1 MATKSLTYQF
11 KTSSIAVKI
20 IAINA
25 IVFLLVSLASFFL
38 QLAPIALTK
47 WFVLPDG
54 FLEFALQPWS
64 FITYAFI
71 HYGFWHLLFNM
82 YMLYWFSNIVLNIFD
97 SKRYL
102 TIYLL
107 GAISG
112 GLLYILSY
120 NLFPVFSNS
129 SSYLIGASGAVTA
142 IMIFIATYTPNTE
155 LRIIKWTVKLWHVAA
170 VIFIL
175 DLLRLPVSGNAGGL
189 LAHVGGAILGY
200 AYAIQLAK
208 GNDIGLWFTKIIVWV
223 EDLFT
228 PRTKKPF
235 TKVHRTT
242 QTAPKRSV
250 KKPSKTETQKKIDT
264 ILDKIG
270 KSGYESLT
278 KAEKDFLFKTGKED

>member
-1 MATKSLTYQF
+1 
-11 KTSSIAVKI
+11 
-20 IAINA
+20 
-25 IVFLLVSLASFFL
+25 
-38 QLAPIALTK
+38 
-47 WFVLPDG
+47 
-54 FLEFALQPWS
+54 
-64 FITYAFI
+64 
-71 HYGFWHLLFNM
+71 
-82 YMLYWFSNIVLNIFD
+82 
-97 SKRYL
+97 
-102 TIYLL
+102 
-107 GAISG
+107 
-112 GLLYILSY
+112 
-120 NLFPVFSNS
+120 
-129 SSYLIGASGAVTA
+129 LIGASGAVTA